1 MFQKIQYYLLL
12 HVIIF
17 MWGFT
22 GILGKLIHIDALY
35 IVWHRILIALVS
47 LLIGLYFLKMPM
59 RIPNRKLM
67 LKTLGVGM
75 IVATHWITFYTSI
88 QLSTAS
94 LGILCL
100 STTTLHVTWL
110 EPLILKKRF
119 SWVECLFGC
128 LVIFGIYFVSD
139 SFDAKQNLAL
149 IIGLFSALCAAL
161 FSVFN
166 AKLAE
171 EVPASSITL
180 HEMAI
185 GLVFMTIVLASQ
197 GMLNGNLFKM
207 TGSDFSWLLFLV
219 IMCTSFAFLAT
230 IEIMKRLGAFTVA
243 LSINLEPVYTILL
256 AIPILGENDLLN
268 NDFYIGSA
276 MIIAVV
282 IANVVY
288 KAIARSRQ
296 AAKEAKRLNS

>member
-1 MFQKIQYYLLL
+1 
-12 HVIIF
+12 

-22 GILGKLIHIDALY
+22 GILGKLIEIDALY
-35 IVWHRILIALVS
+35 LVWYRILIAFLS
-47 LLIGLYFLKMPM
+47 LAVGLYLLKMPM
-59 RIPNRKLM
+59 RIPDRKLM

-75 IVATHWITFYTSI
+75 IVATHWITFYSSI

-110 EPLILKKRF
+110 EPLLLKKKF
-119 SWVECLFGC
+119 SWVEFLFGC

-139 SFDAKQNLAL
+139 SFDADQLKAL
-149 IIGLFSALCAAL
+149 MIGLFSAFCAAL

-171 EVPASSITL
+171 DVPASSITF
-180 HEMAI
+180 HEMGI

-197 GMLNGNLFKM
+197 GMLNGRLLHM
-207 TGSDFSWLLFLV
+207 TGSDLGWLLFLG
-219 IMCTSFAFLAT
+219 ICCTSFAFLAT
-230 IEIMKRLGAFTVA
+230 IEVMKKLGAFTVS

-256 AIPILGENDLLN
+256 AIPILHENDMLN
-268 NDFYIGSA
+268 GDFYAGSA

-282 IANVVY
+282 IANAVY
-288 KAIARSRQ
+288 KSIIRTR
-296 AAKEAKRLNS
+296 R